1 MTIISD
7 RIAAQ
12 IATAYQAGFGRIR
25 SGSRNWDRAM
35 RAYGIDPY
43 DTKAGSR
50 VKAILKLR
58 TSREIRQLGVDPLLR
73 LRKSRPERAQELRVK
88 RGLTPR

>member
-25 SGSRNWDRAM
+25 SGSRNWDRAYLGYFEGPDADGVTPLTFLGPLTRSHSSLAASRSTST
-35 RAYGIDPY
+35 RA
-43 DTKAGSR
+43 TK
-50 VKAILKLR
+50 
-58 TSREIRQLGVDPLLR
+58 P
-73 LRKSRPERAQELRVK
+73 
-88 RGLTPR
+88 